1 MARAENG
8 NVQVIV
14 SKDRVR
20 PDRGG
25 NLLCLALLDL
35 GPGSLQGMVMDD
47 RNLDR
52 LFEVDPHT
60 GCGLLRSEY
69 WASQD

>member
-14 SKDRVR
+14 SKDGVR
-20 PDRGG
+20 SDRRR

-35 GPGSLQGMVMDD
+35 CLGRLQGVIMDQSH
-47 RNLDR
+47 LDR
-52 LFEVDPHT
+52 SLEVDPHC

-69 WASQD
+69 LASQN

>member
-8 NVQVIV
+8 NVQIIV

-20 PDRGG
+20 PDRRS

-35 GPGSLQGMVMDD
+35 CPGRLQGVIMDH
-47 RNLDR
+47 RHLDR
-52 LFEVDPHT
+52 LLEVNPHI

-69 WASQD
+69 LASQD